1 MILLREW
8 IKSFLHC
15 VRCMF
20 LGFSLPKSLQGKVVN
35 IVIYMINMTLLFALK
50 FKTSMEVWRKKIA
63 NYNIKRVFNTLV
75 FAHVKKDK
83 LKAWVERYIFIG
95 CAEGVKRYKL
105 WRLEPR
111 KVRCFIIKDTT
122 FDEIR
127 IIVVYRNLEKGK
139 EKAHVEV
146 ESSSLE
152 QTI

>member
-1 MILLREW
+1 
-8 IKSFLHC
+8 
-15 VRCMF
+15 
-20 LGFSLPKSLQGKVVN
+20 
-35 IVIYMINMTLLFALK
+35 
-50 FKTSMEVWRKKIA
+50 
-63 NYNIKRVFNTLV
+63 
-75 FAHVKKDK
+75 
-83 LKAWVERYIFIG
+83 
-95 CAEGVKRYKL
+95 L